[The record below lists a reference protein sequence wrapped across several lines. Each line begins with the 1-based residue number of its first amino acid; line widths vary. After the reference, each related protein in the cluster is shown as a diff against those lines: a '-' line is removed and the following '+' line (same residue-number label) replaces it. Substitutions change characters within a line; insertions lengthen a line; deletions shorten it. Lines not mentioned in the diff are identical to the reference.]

1 MIEPNAKCVVNGSKL
16 NEAIDALNA
25 LLNID
30 ITMADVSEPQVK
42 YGAGGV
48 QIVIPAPDGF
58 ANELLDVVD
67 SSNSAST
74 RWFVT
79 SSVSGKASSSS
90 TQSGTPVNKSQSAGV
105 GRNRKNLG
113 RAGGNQNQRNKLN
126 RATGGGR
133 GIDIARPVAP
143 PKTANGGGAFGGGT
157 DAFGNELYADGSRVT
172 PEGRGG
178 ALRDSGISGRP
189 LAPST
194 TASGGGA
201 FGGGTDA
208 FGNELYADGSRVTP
222 GGRGGALRDDGTTTR
237 TGDKARPGA
246 PPKIPKPPI
255 AKRRSGRRKRDYKGT
270 LDIDPGYRK
279 SRGRPMRSFS

>member
-1 MIEPNAKCVVNGSKL
+1 VGWQYSRNDNQNLQSTMIEPNAKCVVNGSKL

-42 YGAGGV
+42 YGGSGV

-143 PKTANGGGAFGGGT
+143 PKTANGGGAF
-157 DAFGNELYADGSRVT
+157 D
-172 PEGRGG
+172 
-178 ALRDSGISGRP
+178 
-189 LAPST
+189 
-194 TASGGGA
+194 
-201 FGGGTDA
+201 GGTDA

>member
-48 QIVIPAPDGF
+48 QIVIPAPDAF

-67 SSNSAST
+67 YNNSAST
-74 RWFVT
+74 RWFIT
-79 SSVSGKASSSS
+79 SSLSGKASSSG
-90 TQSGTPVNKSQSAGV
+90 TQSGAPINKSQSAGV
-105 GRNRKNLG
+105 GKNRDSLD
-113 RAGGNQNQRNKLN
+113 RQGGNQNQRNKLN
-126 RATGGGR
+126 RATGGGQ
-133 GIDIARPVAP
+133 GLNIARPVAP

-157 DAFGNELYADGSRVT
+157 DAFGNELHADGSRVT

-178 ALRDSGISGRP
+178 ALRD
-189 LAPST
+189 
-194 TASGGGA
+194 
-201 FGGGTDA
+201 
-208 FGNELYADGSRVTP
+208 
-222 GGRGGALRDDGTTTR
+222 DGTTTR
-237 TGDKARPGA
+237 TGGMPLRTGDMPLRTGDMPLRTGDMPLRTGDMPLRTGDRARPGA